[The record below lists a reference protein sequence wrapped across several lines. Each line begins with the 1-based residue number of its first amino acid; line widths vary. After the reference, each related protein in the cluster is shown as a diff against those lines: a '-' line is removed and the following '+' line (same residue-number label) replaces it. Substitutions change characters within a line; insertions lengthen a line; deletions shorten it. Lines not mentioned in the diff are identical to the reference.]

1 MKQYSVS
8 IKIDKNSDG
17 SYEKERRLTLDFAA
31 IVEIDSRLQRKY
43 NKDFMQTLQEI
54 AAEHFNFDCLVDILW
69 LGLNKE
75 DPKLSRPKLIGLIN
89 DCIAEQHYDMA
100 DIITFI
106 VQAAEKSGVLKVREE
121 REESEEEE
129 SDPLASKSG

>member
-31 IVEIDSRLQRKY
+31 IVEIDSRLQHKY
-43 NKDFMQTLQEI
+43 NKDFMLTLQEV

-69 LGLNKE
+69 IGLIKE
-75 DPKLSRPKLIGLIN
+75 DPKLTRPKLIRLIS
-89 DCIAEQHYDMA
+89 DSIADQHYDMA
-100 DIITFI
+100 DILTFI
-106 VQAAEKSGVLKVREE
+106 TEAAMKSGVLSVRTEKEAEE
-121 REESEEEE
+121 TG
-129 SDPLASKSG
+129 PLAHENG